1 MFGNEE
7 LRPFLETPKLILTY
21 IQIIDIGLKQR
32 LMKMKQNAY
41 CHKINTGILAEK
53 KSTSGCLC
61 VFKSFQYI
69 LTNGEMI
76 ECDTNTSC
84 FMYKIIKTT
93 FGFEDYLT
101 KGPFRQGIFIY
112 RPIWNNLG
120 SN

>member
-53 KSTSGCLC
+53 KAQVVVYAFLNH
-61 VFKSFQYI
+61 F
-69 LTNGEMI
+69 N
-76 ECDTNTSC
+76 
-84 FMYKIIKTT
+84 
-93 FGFEDYLT
+93 
-101 KGPFRQGIFIY
+101 IY
-112 RPIWNNLG
+112 
-120 SN
+120 